1 MSEILKSNRIE
12 NLKSLLEIQGITPR
26 KLALSVGI
34 PAGKVAAIVAGRT
47 KFSEDM
53 ARTLEIAL
61 DVPPRMLDQHP
72 SQLMESKAVA
82 EQERICAI
90 NTFLGDDR
98 YVDRYWNVRDYI
110 ERSGVKTVEIASKTG
125 IESFRCSKLFSK
137 SPVLT
142 ISDIK
147 ARLFESSFGIEPL
160 SLEQRHERN
169 TLAAPQRITRLAP
182 ETIDFLGTGA
192 YLNRYLNI
200 KNFFVENY
208 LTYAQTD
215 KIVGF
220 KTPTSDKL
228 ADHPISVIDGASA
241 RAFEKHFK
249 LEPGA
254 VDQFVPGFGYEAH
267 KSSFIISEHAFNS
280 IKTGVPLYRY
290 VNARRALHERG
301 IALIEFVPMMERTR
315 AYVYAVLSD
324 SVVGKI
330 GDQTARRIEQV
341 LGLKPESLDVQ
352 RTFRV
357 AKASPSL
364 RQKRALSQDTEFQP

>member
-1 MSEILKSNRIE
+1 MSDTININRIE

-34 PAGKVAAIVAGRT
+34 PAGKVADIVAGRT
-47 KFSEDM
+47 KFSEDL

-82 EQERICAI
+82 EQERIFAI

-98 YVDRYWNVRDYI
+98 YVDRYWNVRDFI
-110 ERSGVKTVEIASKTG
+110 ERSGVKTVEIAAKTG

-169 TLAAPQRITRLAP
+169 TLAAPQRITQLSP
-182 ETIDFLGTGA
+182 ETIDVLGTGA

-200 KNFFVENY
+200 KNFFMENR

-254 VDQFVPGFGYEAH
+254 VDQFVSGFDYEAH
-267 KSSFIISEHAFNS
+267 KSSFIISEAAFNS

-330 GDQTARRIEQV
+330 GDQTARRIERV
-341 LGLKPESLDVQ
+341 LGMKPESLDVQ

-364 RQKRALSQDTEFQP
+364 RQKRNLSPETDLQP

>member
-1 MSEILKSNRIE
+1 MSDTININRIE

-34 PAGKVAAIVAGRT
+34 PVGKVADIVAGRT
-47 KFSEDM
+47 KFKEDL
-53 ARTLEIAL
+53 ARNLEIAL
-61 DVPPRMLDQHP
+61 DVPSKMLDQHP

-82 EQERICAI
+82 EQERICSI

-98 YVDRYWNVRDYI
+98 YVDRYWNVRDFI
-110 ERSGVKTVEIASKTG
+110 ERSGVKTVEIATKTG

-137 SPVLT
+137 IPALT
-142 ISDIK
+142 ITDVK
-147 ARLFESSFGIEPL
+147 ARLLERSFGLEPL

-169 TLAAPQRITRLAP
+169 TLAAPQRTTKLSPKA
-182 ETIDFLGTGA
+182 IDFVGTGA

-208 LTYAQTD
+208 LTYAQID

-220 KTPTSDKL
+220 KTPTSDRL

-254 VDQFVPGFGYEAH
+254 VDQFVPGFDYEAH
-267 KSSFIISEHAFNS
+267 KSSFIISEHAFNF

-301 IALIEFVPMMERTR
+301 IALVEFVPMMERTR
-315 AYVYAVLSD
+315 SYVNSVLSD

-330 GDQTARRIEQV
+330 GYQSARRIEQA
-341 LGLKPESLDVQ
+341 LGLKSLSLDVQ
-352 RTFRV
+352 IIFRV
-357 AKASPSL
+357 AKSRPGSKLARMLSNEAQ
-364 RQKRALSQDTEFQP
+364 RQP